1 MKKTKKQLK
10 NIDLDSI
17 SGGSTNLDDYLKK
30 IDGKGKNDILVD
42 HGSGVGLDINPSIQ
56 YEEDGNLHIIKREK
70 NSPEIDADLYIN
82 SK

>member
-10 NIDLDSI
+10 NKNLDSI
-17 SGGSTNLDDYLKK
+17 SGGSANLDKYLKK
-30 IDGKGKNDILVD
+30 IDGKDKNDILVD
-42 HGSGVGLDINPSIQ
+42 YGSGVGLDINLSIQ

-70 NSPEIDADLYIN
+70 NSPVIDADLYIN